1 MIREEI
7 KSKIESLFSTEKY
20 SEEEFEIMLKFHLN
34 EPLIEREQEILN
46 ELYYKKIAQQKL
58 AILSDKKI
66 YTLVSCVSLSKIL
79 PQDYLELPIF
89 KSLRVFKEIKNIY
102 LLYTNESEFNFKE
115 ISEKL
120 KRFNINVI
128 GKTIKNDTIDDI
140 YTTIRDLAI
149 KGEINKENTIFDI
162 TLGLKMS
169 GIAFYKL
176 ASERGFISINWK
188 ELQLPIYNY
197 NEKNSSYEETNFG
210 KRIPLTVTLELLKEP
225 LKESMKT
232 YTMLN
237 EALENKEY
245 NVISSHFK
253 NIGNDDI
260 SFFFE
265 KLAQLFTFENISSL
279 DYKKFF
285 NGVEEFLKN
294 IFLYPNFTDFTKER
308 IKEFLAS
315 LLVLIS
321 FEQKDRK
328 TLIQR
333 EFSWL
338 NNSEFYFPFTYIQ
351 KQGVYFINQEADIL
365 DITTLL
371 KYRDDK
377 LIERVD
383 VEDIDDFEEEIY
395 YKKEIYFYLVLEYFY
410 SKIKD
415 KESNSFLQFFK
426 KSILKEFGINLSGK
440 SDLINRLTLDD
451 FIKIIFYKCD
461 LEDLEEY
468 DKGDIQL
475 IKNALNFLNICEIF
489 KEDPTKE
496 IELKDYTLKILKYN
510 IEINLLEEEEMKEA
524 FNKRGK
530 KLQAF
535 AQPIVNFINSTNI
548 NFKLT
553 EKNIYEYD
561 IDENREKTSKGLKKD
576 FSRFKT
582 KVVLPLNSI
591 VDRELKKRGII
602 SEEFINFN
610 SRERAFTINSDFYIR
625 VTTQL

>member
-1 MIREEI
+1 MLREEI
-7 KSKIESLFSTEKY
+7 KNSIRSLFSKNEY
-20 SEEEFEIMLKFHLN
+20 SQEEIEIMLKFHLN
-34 EPLIEREQEILN
+34 EALIEREQEILN
-46 ELYYKKIAQQKL
+46 ELYYKKMAQQNL
-58 AILSDKKI
+58 AITSDKKI
-66 YTLVSCVSLSKIL
+66 STLVSCVSLSKII

-102 LLYTNESEFNFKE
+102 LLYTNESKFNFKE
-115 ISEKL
+115 ISEKFEKL
-120 KRFNINVI
+120 NIKVI
-128 GKTIKNDTIDDI
+128 GKNIKNDTIDDI
-140 YTTIRDLAI
+140 YITIRELAI

-188 ELQLPIYNY
+188 ELQLPIYKY
-197 NEKNSSYEETNFG
+197 DEKNSLYEETNFG

-225 LKESMKT
+225 LKESIKT

-245 NVISSHFK
+245 NIISSHFK

-260 SFFFE
+260 SFLFE
-265 KLAQLFTFENISSL
+265 NLAQLFTFENISSL

-285 NGVEEFLKN
+285 KDVEEFLKN

-415 KESNSFLQFFK
+415 RESNSFLQFFK
-426 KSILKEFGINLSGK
+426 KSILKEFGISLSGK
-440 SDLINRLTLDD
+440 SDLISRLTLDD

-461 LEDLEEY
+461 LESLEDY
-468 DKGDIQL
+468 DKEDIQL

-489 KEDPTKE
+489 KEDSTKE

-510 IEINLLEEEEMKEA
+510 IEINLLEEDEMKEA

-625 VTTQL
+625 

>member
-34 EPLIEREQEILN
+34 ELLIEREQEILN

-128 GKTIKNDTIDDI
+128 GKAIKNDTIDDI

-245 NVISSHFK
+245 NVVSSHFK

-285 NGVEEFLKN
+285 NGIEEFLKN

-415 KESNSFLQFFK
+415 RESNSFLQFFK
-426 KSILKEFGINLSGK
+426 KSILKEFGISLSGK
-440 SDLINRLTLDD
+440 SDLISRLTLDD

-461 LEDLEEY
+461 LESLEDY
-468 DKGDIQL
+468 DKEDIQL
-475 IKNALNFLNICEIF
+475 IKNALNFLNICEVF

-510 IEINLLEEEEMKEA
+510 IEINLLEEDEMKEA

-625 VTTQL
+625 

>member
-210 KRIPLTVTLELLKEP
+210 KRIPLTVILELLKEP

-294 IFLYPNFTDFTKER
+294 IFLYPNFTDFTKEK
-308 IKEFLAS
+308 IKDFLAS

-321 FEQKDRK
+321 YEQKDRK
-328 TLIQR
+328 TLIQK
-333 EFSWL
+333 EFSWV

-351 KQGVYFINQEADIL
+351 KQAINFIDQEADNSE
-365 DITTLL
+365 ITTLL
-371 KYRDDK
+371 KYRDNK
-377 LIERVD
+377 LIEKID
-383 VEDIDDFEEEIY
+383 VKDDFEEEIY

-415 KESNSFLQFFK
+415 RESNSFLQFFK
-426 KSILKEFGINLSGK
+426 KSILKEFGISLSGK
-440 SDLINRLTLDD
+440 SDLISRLTLDD

-461 LEDLEEY
+461 LESLEDY
-468 DKGDIQL
+468 DKEDIQL

-510 IEINLLEEEEMKEA
+510 IEINLLEEDEMKEA

-625 VTTQL
+625 

>member
-58 AILSDKKI
+58 AIVSDKKI

-128 GKTIKNDTIDDI
+128 GKAIKNDTIDDI

-210 KRIPLTVTLELLKEP
+210 KRIPLTVALELLKEP

-245 NVISSHFK
+245 NVVSSHFK

-321 FEQKDRK
+321 FEQKNRK

-415 KESNSFLQFFK
+415 RESNSFLQFFK
-426 KSILKEFGINLSGK
+426 KSILKEFGISLSGK

-468 DKGDIQL
+468 DKEDIQL

-524 FNKRGK
+524 FNKKGK
-530 KLQAF
+530 RLQAF

-625 VTTQL
+625 

>member
-1 MIREEI
+1 MLREEI
-7 KSKIESLFSTEKY
+7 KNSIRSLFSKNEY
-20 SEEEFEIMLKFHLN
+20 SQEEIEIMLKFHLN
-34 EPLIEREQEILN
+34 EALIEREQEILN
-46 ELYYKKIAQQKL
+46 ELYYKKMAQQNL
-58 AILSDKKI
+58 AITSDKKI
-66 YTLVSCVSLSKIL
+66 STLVSCVSLSKII

-102 LLYTNESEFNFKE
+102 LLYTNESKFNFKE

-120 KRFNINVI
+120 EKLNIKVI
-128 GKTIKNDTIDDI
+128 GKNIKNDTIDDI
-140 YTTIRDLAI
+140 YITIRELAI

-188 ELQLPIYNY
+188 ELQLPIYKY
-197 NEKNSSYEETNFG
+197 NEKNSLYEETNFG

-225 LKESMKT
+225 LKESIKT

-245 NVISSHFK
+245 NIISSHFK

-260 SFFFE
+260 SFLFE
-265 KLAQLFTFENISSL
+265 NLAQLFTFENISSL

-285 NGVEEFLKN
+285 KDVEEFLKK
-294 IFLYPNFTDFTKER
+294 IFLYPNFTDFTKEK
-308 IKEFLAS
+308 IKDFLAS
-315 LLVLIS
+315 LLVLVS
-321 FEQKDRK
+321 YEQKDKK
-328 TLIQR
+328 TLIQK
-333 EFSWL
+333 EFSWV

-351 KQGVYFINQEADIL
+351 KQAINFIDQEADNSE
-365 DITTLL
+365 ITTLL

-377 LIERVD
+377 LIEKID
-383 VEDIDDFEEEIY
+383 VKDDFEEEIY

-415 KESNSFLQFFK
+415 KESNSFLQFLK
-426 KSILKEFGINLSGK
+426 KNILKEFKINLSGK
-440 SDLINRLTLDD
+440 NNLIDSLTLDD

-461 LEDLEEY
+461 LEDLEDY
-468 DKGDIQL
+468 DKEDIQL
-475 IKNALNFLNICEIF
+475 IKDTLKFLNICEIF
-489 KEDPTKE
+489 KEDPTRD
-496 IELKDYTLKILKYN
+496 IELKGYTLKILKYN
-510 IEINLLEEEEMKEA
+510 IEIDLIEEEEMREA
-524 FNKRGK
+524 FNKKGK
-530 KLQAF
+530 RLQAF
-535 AQPIVNFINSTNI
+535 AQPIVNFINCGKN

-561 IDENREKTSKGLKKD
+561 IDENREKTSNGLKKD

-582 KVVLPLNSI
+582 KVILPLNNI
-591 VDRELKKRGII
+591 VKRKLENKEIT
-602 SEEFINFN
+602 SEEFIIFN
-610 SRERAFTINSDFYIR
+610 SKEKSFTINDEFYIIK
-625 VTTQL
+625 

>member
-120 KRFNINVI
+120 KRLNINVI
-128 GKTIKNDTIDDI
+128 GKAIKNDTIDDI

-415 KESNSFLQFFK
+415 RESNSFLQFFK
-426 KSILKEFGINLSGK
+426 KSILKEFGISLSGK

-461 LEDLEEY
+461 LESLEEY
-468 DKGDIQL
+468 DKEDIQL

-510 IEINLLEEEEMKEA
+510 IEINLLEEKEMKEA

-625 VTTQL
+625 

>member
-128 GKTIKNDTIDDI
+128 GKAIKNDTIDDI

-245 NVISSHFK
+245 NVVSSHFK

-321 FEQKDRK
+321 FEQKNRK

-415 KESNSFLQFFK
+415 RESNSFLQFFK
-426 KSILKEFGINLSGK
+426 KSILKEFGISLSGK

-451 FIKIIFYKCD
+451 FIKIIFYKCN

-468 DKGDIQL
+468 DKEDIQL

-524 FNKRGK
+524 FNKKGK
-530 KLQAF
+530 RLQAF

-625 VTTQL
+625 

>member
-20 SEEEFEIMLKFHLN
+20 LEEEFEIMLKFHLN
-34 EPLIEREQEILN
+34 EALIEKDQKRLN

-128 GKTIKNDTIDDI
+128 GKAIKNDTIDDI

-415 KESNSFLQFFK
+415 RESNSFLQFFK
-426 KSILKEFGINLSGK
+426 KSILKEFGISLSGK
-440 SDLINRLTLDD
+440 SDLINRLILDD

-461 LEDLEEY
+461 LESLEDY
-468 DKGDIQL
+468 DKEDIQL
-475 IKNALNFLNICEIF
+475 IKNALNFLNICEVF

-510 IEINLLEEEEMKEA
+510 IEINLLEEDEMKEA
-524 FNKRGK
+524 FNKKGK
-530 KLQAF
+530 RLQAF

-610 SRERAFTINSDFYIR
+610 SRERAFTINNDFYIR
-625 VTTQL
+625 

>member
-128 GKTIKNDTIDDI
+128 GKAIKNDTIDDI

-149 KGEINKENTIFDI
+149 KGEIKKENTIFDI

-245 NVISSHFK
+245 NVVSSHFK

-285 NGVEEFLKN
+285 NGIEEFLKN

-415 KESNSFLQFFK
+415 RESNSFLQFFK
-426 KSILKEFGINLSGK
+426 KSILKEFGISLSGK
-440 SDLINRLTLDD
+440 SDLISRLTLDD

-625 VTTQL
+625 

>member
-128 GKTIKNDTIDDI
+128 GKAIKNDTIDDI

-285 NGVEEFLKN
+285 NGIEEFLKN

-415 KESNSFLQFFK
+415 RESNSFLQFFK
-426 KSILKEFGINLSGK
+426 KSILKEFGISLSGK
-440 SDLINRLTLDD
+440 SDLISRLTLDD

-461 LEDLEEY
+461 LESLEDY
-468 DKGDIQL
+468 DKEDIQL
-475 IKNALNFLNICEIF
+475 IKNALNFLNICEVF

-510 IEINLLEEEEMKEA
+510 IEINLLEEDEMKEA

-625 VTTQL
+625 

>member
-128 GKTIKNDTIDDI
+128 GKAIKNDTIDDI

-245 NVISSHFK
+245 NVVSSHFK

-321 FEQKDRK
+321 FEQKDKK

-377 LIERVD
+377 LIERAD

-415 KESNSFLQFFK
+415 RESNSFLQFFK
-426 KSILKEFGINLSGK
+426 KSILKEFGISLSGQ

-461 LEDLEEY
+461 LESLEDY
-468 DKGDIQL
+468 DKEDIQL

-625 VTTQL
+625 

>member
-1 MIREEI
+1 MLREEI
-7 KSKIESLFSTEKY
+7 KNSIRSLFSKNEY
-20 SEEEFEIMLKFHLN
+20 SQEEIEIMLKFHLN
-34 EPLIEREQEILN
+34 EALIEREQEILN
-46 ELYYKKIAQQKL
+46 ELYYKKMAQQNL
-58 AILSDKKI
+58 AITSDKKI
-66 YTLVSCVSLSKIL
+66 STLVSCVSLSKII

-102 LLYTNESEFNFKE
+102 LLYTNESKFNFKE

-120 KRFNINVI
+120 EKLNIKVI
-128 GKTIKNDTIDDI
+128 GKNIKNDTIDDI
-140 YTTIRDLAI
+140 YITIRELAI

-188 ELQLPIYNY
+188 ELQLPIYKY
-197 NEKNSSYEETNFG
+197 NEKNSLYEETNFG

-225 LKESMKT
+225 LKESIKT

-245 NVISSHFK
+245 NIISSHFK

-260 SFFFE
+260 SFLFE
-265 KLAQLFTFENISSL
+265 NLAQLFTFENISSL

-285 NGVEEFLKN
+285 KDVEEFLKK
-294 IFLYPNFTDFTKER
+294 ILLYPNFTDFTKEK
-308 IKEFLAS
+308 IKDFLAS

-321 FEQKDRK
+321 YEQKDRK
-328 TLIQR
+328 TLIQK
-333 EFSWL
+333 EFSWI

-351 KQGVYFINQEADIL
+351 KQAINFIDQEADNSE
-365 DITTLL
+365 ITTLL

-377 LIERVD
+377 LIKKID
-383 VEDIDDFEEEIY
+383 VKDDFEEEIY

-415 KESNSFLQFFK
+415 KESNSFLQFLK
-426 KSILKEFGINLSGK
+426 KNILKEFKINLSGK
-440 SDLINRLTLDD
+440 NNLIDSLTLDD

-461 LEDLEEY
+461 LEDLEDY
-468 DKGDIQL
+468 DKEDIQL
-475 IKNALNFLNICEIF
+475 IKDTLKFLNICEIF
-489 KEDPTKE
+489 KEDPTRD
-496 IELKDYTLKILKYN
+496 IELKGYILKILKYN
-510 IEINLLEEEEMKEA
+510 IEIDLIEEEEMREA
-524 FNKRGK
+524 FNKKGK
-530 KLQAF
+530 RLQAF
-535 AQPIVNFINSTNI
+535 AQPIVNFINCGKN

-561 IDENREKTSKGLKKD
+561 IDENREKTSNGLKKD

-582 KVVLPLNSI
+582 KVILPLNNI
-591 VDRELKKRGII
+591 VKRKLENKEIT
-602 SEEFINFN
+602 SEEFIIFN
-610 SRERAFTINSDFYIR
+610 SKEKSFTINDEFYIIK
-625 VTTQL
+625 

>member
-128 GKTIKNDTIDDI
+128 GKAIKNDTIDDI

-415 KESNSFLQFFK
+415 RESNSFLQFFK

-625 VTTQL
+625 

>member
-128 GKTIKNDTIDDI
+128 GKAIKNDTIDDI

-149 KGEINKENTIFDI
+149 KGEISKENTIFDI

-245 NVISSHFK
+245 NVVSSHFK

-426 KSILKEFGINLSGK
+426 KSILKEFGISLSGK
-440 SDLINRLTLDD
+440 SDLISRLTLDD

-461 LEDLEEY
+461 LESLEDY
-468 DKGDIQL
+468 DKEDIQL

-625 VTTQL
+625 

>member
-496 IELKDYTLKILKYN
+496 IELIDYTLKILKYN

-625 VTTQL
+625 

>member
-128 GKTIKNDTIDDI
+128 GKAIKNDTIDDI

-245 NVISSHFK
+245 NVVSSHFK

-321 FEQKDRK
+321 FEQKDKK

-415 KESNSFLQFFK
+415 RESNSFLQFFK
-426 KSILKEFGINLSGK
+426 KSILKEFGISLSGK

-461 LEDLEEY
+461 LESLEDY
-468 DKGDIQL
+468 DKEDIQL

-625 VTTQL
+625 

>member
-128 GKTIKNDTIDDI
+128 GKAIKNDTIDDI

-245 NVISSHFK
+245 NVVSSHFK

-328 TLIQR
+328 TLIQK

-365 DITTLL
+365 DIITLL

-415 KESNSFLQFFK
+415 RESNSFLQFFK
-426 KSILKEFGINLSGK
+426 KSILKEFGISLSGK

-461 LEDLEEY
+461 LESLEDY
-468 DKGDIQL
+468 DKEDIQL

-625 VTTQL
+625 

>member
-89 KSLRVFKEIKNIY
+89 KSLRVFKGIKNIY

-128 GKTIKNDTIDDI
+128 GKAIKNDTIDDI

-245 NVISSHFK
+245 NVVSSHFK

-279 DYKKFF
+279 NYKKFF

-383 VEDIDDFEEEIY
+383 VEDIDDFEEEVY

-415 KESNSFLQFFK
+415 RESNSFLQFFK
-426 KSILKEFGINLSGK
+426 KSILKEFGISLSGK

-475 IKNALNFLNICEIF
+475 IKNALNFLNICEVF

-510 IEINLLEEEEMKEA
+510 IEINLLEEDEMKEA
-524 FNKRGK
+524 FNKKGK
-530 KLQAF
+530 RLQAF

-561 IDENREKTSKGLKKD
+561 VDENREKTSKGLKKD

-610 SRERAFTINSDFYIR
+610 SRERAFTINSDFYIIR
-625 VTTQL
+625 

>member
-7 KSKIESLFSTEKY
+7 KNSIKLLFSIDKY

-34 EPLIEREQEILN
+34 ESLIEREQEILN

-120 KRFNINVI
+120 EKFNINVI
-128 GKTIKNDTIDDI
+128 GKSIKNDTIDDI

-197 NEKNSSYEETNFG
+197 DEKSSSYKETNFG

-225 LKESMKT
+225 LKESMKA

-265 KLAQLFTFENISSL
+265 KLAQLFTFENISSM

-294 IFLYPNFTDFTKER
+294 IFLYPNFTDFTKEK
-308 IKEFLAS
+308 IKDFLAS

-321 FEQKDRK
+321 YEQKDKK

-351 KQGVYFINQEADIL
+351 KQGVYFINQEADTL

-415 KESNSFLQFFK
+415 RESNSFLQFFK
-426 KSILKEFGINLSGK
+426 KSILKEFGITLSGK
-440 SDLINRLTLDD
+440 SDLISRLILDD

-461 LEDLEEY
+461 LESLEDY
-468 DKGDIQL
+468 DREDIQL

-561 IDENREKTSKGLKKD
+561 IDENREKTSNGLKKD

-582 KVVLPLNSI
+582 KVILPLNNI
-591 VDRELKKRGII
+591 VKRELENRKIT
-602 SEEFINFN
+602 SEEFIIFN
-610 SRERAFTINSDFYIR
+610 SKEKSFTINSDFYIIR
-625 VTTQL
+625 

>member
-89 KSLRVFKEIKNIY
+89 KSLRV
-102 LLYTNESEFNFKE
+102 FKE

-415 KESNSFLQFFK
+415 RESNSFLQFFK
-426 KSILKEFGINLSGK
+426 KSILKEFGISLSGK

-468 DKGDIQL
+468 DKEDIQL

-625 VTTQL
+625 

>member
-79 PQDYLELPIF
+79 PQDYLELLIF

-128 GKTIKNDTIDDI
+128 GKAIKNDTIDDI

-245 NVISSHFK
+245 NVVSSHFK

-328 TLIQR
+328 TLIQK

-351 KQGVYFINQEADIL
+351 KQVVYFINQEADIL

-415 KESNSFLQFFK
+415 RESNSFLQFFK
-426 KSILKEFGINLSGK
+426 KSILKEFGISLSGK

-468 DKGDIQL
+468 DKEDIQL

-625 VTTQL
+625 

>member
-128 GKTIKNDTIDDI
+128 GKAIKNDTIDDI

-245 NVISSHFK
+245 NVVSSHFK

-415 KESNSFLQFFK
+415 RESNSFLQFFK

-489 KEDPTKE
+489 KEDPAKE

-625 VTTQL
+625 

>member
-34 EPLIEREQEILN
+34 ELLIEREQEILN

-128 GKTIKNDTIDDI
+128 GKAIKNDTIDDI

-245 NVISSHFK
+245 NVVSSHFK

-321 FEQKDRK
+321 FEQKDKK

-377 LIERVD
+377 LIERGD

-415 KESNSFLQFFK
+415 RESNSFLQFFK
-426 KSILKEFGINLSGK
+426 KSILKEFGISLSGK

-468 DKGDIQL
+468 DKEDIQL

-489 KEDPTKE
+489 KEDPAKE

-625 VTTQL
+625 

>member
-1 MIREEI
+1 MLREEI
-7 KSKIESLFSTEKY
+7 KNSIRSLFSKNEY
-20 SEEEFEIMLKFHLN
+20 SQEEIEIMLKFHLN
-34 EPLIEREQEILN
+34 EALIEREQEILN

-260 SFFFE
+260 SF
-265 KLAQLFTFENISSL
+265 LFEN
-279 DYKKFF
+279 
-285 NGVEEFLKN
+285 
-294 IFLYPNFTDFTKER
+294 
-308 IKEFLAS
+308 LARGCS
-315 LLVLIS
+315 
-321 FEQKDRK
+321 EQ
-328 TLIQR
+328 
-333 EFSWL
+333 
-338 NNSEFYFPFTYIQ
+338 
-351 KQGVYFINQEADIL
+351 G
-365 DITTLL
+365 
-371 KYRDDK
+371 
-377 LIERVD
+377 
-383 VEDIDDFEEEIY
+383 
-395 YKKEIYFYLVLEYFY
+395 
-410 SKIKD
+410 KD
-415 KESNSFLQFFK
+415 K
-426 KSILKEFGINLSGK
+426 
-440 SDLINRLTLDD
+440 
-451 FIKIIFYKCD
+451 
-461 LEDLEEY
+461 
-468 DKGDIQL
+468 
-475 IKNALNFLNICEIF
+475 A
-489 KEDPTKE
+489 
-496 IELKDYTLKILKYN
+496 
-510 IEINLLEEEEMKEA
+510 
-524 FNKRGK
+524 
-530 KLQAF
+530 
-535 AQPIVNFINSTNI
+535 
-548 NFKLT
+548 
-553 EKNIYEYD
+553 
-561 IDENREKTSKGLKKD
+561 
-576 FSRFKT
+576 
-582 KVVLPLNSI
+582 
-591 VDRELKKRGII
+591 
-602 SEEFINFN
+602 
-610 SRERAFTINSDFYIR
+610 
-625 VTTQL
+625 

>member
-128 GKTIKNDTIDDI
+128 GKAIKNDTIDDI

-245 NVISSHFK
+245 NVVSSHFK

-321 FEQKDRK
+321 FEQKDKK

-377 LIERVD
+377 LIERAD

-426 KSILKEFGINLSGK
+426 KSILKEFGISLSGK

-625 VTTQL
+625 

>member
-128 GKTIKNDTIDDI
+128 GKAIKNDTIDDI

-415 KESNSFLQFFK
+415 RESNSFLQFFK
-426 KSILKEFGINLSGK
+426 KSILKEFGISLSGK
-440 SDLINRLTLDD
+440 SDLISRLTLDD

-625 VTTQL
+625 

>member
-1 MIREEI
+1 MLREEI
-7 KSKIESLFSTEKY
+7 KNSIRSLFSKNEY
-20 SEEEFEIMLKFHLN
+20 SQEEIEIMLKFHLN
-34 EPLIEREQEILN
+34 EALIEREQEILN
-46 ELYYKKIAQQKL
+46 ELYYKKMAQQNL
-58 AILSDKKI
+58 AITSDKKI
-66 YTLVSCVSLSKIL
+66 STLVSCVSLSKII

-102 LLYTNESEFNFKE
+102 LLYTNESKFNFKE

-120 KRFNINVI
+120 EKLNIKVI
-128 GKTIKNDTIDDI
+128 GKNIKNDTIDDI
-140 YTTIRDLAI
+140 YITIRELAI

-188 ELQLPIYNY
+188 ELQLPIYKY
-197 NEKNSSYEETNFG
+197 DEKNSLYEETNFG

-225 LKESMKT
+225 LKESIKT

-245 NVISSHFK
+245 NIISSHFK

-260 SFFFE
+260 SFLFE
-265 KLAQLFTFENISSL
+265 NLAQLFTFENISSL

-285 NGVEEFLKN
+285 KDVEEFLKK
-294 IFLYPNFTDFTKER
+294 IFLYPNFTDFTKEK
-308 IKEFLAS
+308 IKDFLAS

-321 FEQKDRK
+321 YEQKDRK
-328 TLIQR
+328 TLIQK
-333 EFSWL
+333 EFSWV

-351 KQGVYFINQEADIL
+351 KQAINFIDQEADNSE
-365 DITTLL
+365 ITTLL
-371 KYRDDK
+371 KYRDNK
-377 LIERVD
+377 LIEKID
-383 VEDIDDFEEEIY
+383 VKDDFEEEIY
-395 YKKEIYFYLVLEYFY
+395 YKKEIYFYLILEYFY
-410 SKIKD
+410 SKIRD
-415 KESNSFLQFFK
+415 KESNSFLQFLK
-426 KSILKEFGINLSGK
+426 KNILKEFKINLSGK
-440 SDLINRLTLDD
+440 NNLIDSLTLDD

-461 LEDLEEY
+461 LESLEDY
-468 DKGDIQL
+468 DKEDIQL

-496 IELKDYTLKILKYN
+496 IELKGYTLKILKYN
-510 IEINLLEEEEMKEA
+510 IEINLLEEDEMKEA

-625 VTTQL
+625 

>member
-128 GKTIKNDTIDDI
+128 GKAIKNDTIDDI

-245 NVISSHFK
+245 NVVSSHFK

-510 IEINLLEEEEMKEA
+510 IEINLLEEDEMKEA

-625 VTTQL
+625 

>member
-128 GKTIKNDTIDDI
+128 GKAIKNDTIDDI

-245 NVISSHFK
+245 NVVSSHFK

-415 KESNSFLQFFK
+415 RESNSFLQFFK

-489 KEDPTKE
+489 KEDSTKE

-510 IEINLLEEEEMKEA
+510 IEINLLEEDEMKEA

-625 VTTQL
+625 

>member
-102 LLYTNESEFNFKE
+102 LLYTNESKFNFKE

-120 KRFNINVI
+120 EKLNIKVI
-128 GKTIKNDTIDDI
+128 GKNIKNDTIDDI

-245 NVISSHFK
+245 NVVSSHFK

-279 DYKKFF
+279 NYKKFF

-415 KESNSFLQFFK
+415 RESNSFLQFFK
-426 KSILKEFGINLSGK
+426 KSILKEFGISLSGK
-440 SDLINRLTLDD
+440 SDLISRLTLDD

-468 DKGDIQL
+468 DKEDIQL

-510 IEINLLEEEEMKEA
+510 IEINLLEEDEMKEA

-625 VTTQL
+625 

>member
-128 GKTIKNDTIDDI
+128 GKAIKNDTIDGI

-245 NVISSHFK
+245 NVVSSHFK

-321 FEQKDRK
+321 FEQKDKK

-461 LEDLEEY
+461 LESLEDY
-468 DKGDIQL
+468 DKEDIQL

-625 VTTQL
+625 